1 MLLVGDHMTRE
12 VVTTTPTA
20 TAADVLALCRERRI
34 RHVPVIGEGG
44 RLVGIVSDRDLRSA
58 TPALGDP
65 ARAEA
70 LGRITVEEA
79 MMREVST
86 ASPDDPIEVAANEM
100 RERAIGCLPVT
111 DGETLVGIVTTSDVM
126 DALVYLVGAHEPGSR
141 LEISM
146 PDRPGALAGVA
157 GVFGELGVN
166 IVAAATGQRR
176 EPPANAPPGYD
187 GAWRVAVFRVDTIDP
202 KGATEVLERAGYE
215 ILSPPKSATQ

>member
-12 VVTTTPTA
+12 VVTTAPDA

-34 RHVPVIGEGG
+34 RHVPVVEDGE
-44 RLVGIVSDRDLRSA
+44 LVGMVSDRDLRSA

-79 MMREVST
+79 MMREVFT

-100 RERAIGCLPVT
+100 RERSIGCLPVT

-157 GVFGELGVN
+157 GIFGELGVN

-202 KGATEVLERAGYE
+202 KDATEVLERAGYE
-215 ILSPPKSATQ
+215 VLSPPRSGA

>member
-12 VVTTTPTA
+12 VVTTAPDA

-34 RHVPVIGEGG
+34 RHVPVVNEGG

-70 LGRITVEEA
+70 LERITVEGA
-79 MMREVST
+79 MNREVFT

-111 DGETLVGIVTTSDVM
+111 EGGKLAGILTTSDVM
-126 DALVYLVGAHEPGSR
+126 EALVYLVGAHEPGSR
-141 LEISM
+141 LEIST
-146 PDRPGALAGVA
+146 PDHPGPLAGVSGA
-157 GVFGELGVN
+157 FGELGVN
-166 IVAAATGQRR
+166 IVAAATGHRR

-187 GAWRVAVFRVDTIDP
+187 GPWRVAVFRVDTIDP
-202 KGATEVLERAGYE
+202 TASIDFLEKAGYE
-215 ILSPPKSATQ
+215 VIHPPKPGT